1 LDFKSDTCSQI
12 KTKALPFAK
21 IDQVDLKILI
31 PAAPTILTRSEIF
44 FDSFFYIISSTL
56 QKTAHQCKKV
66 ISSAKN
72 SKKTVNV

>member
-31 PAAPTILTRSEIF
+31 PAATYHIDPF
-44 FDSFFYIISSTL
+44 
-56 QKTAHQCKKV
+56 
-66 ISSAKN
+66 
-72 SKKTVNV
+72 